1 MLLLVVAVAA
11 IAATAADRQ
20 GANSSAPPDAPAPF
34 VVGSGATSARVLPG
48 RGRWRRP
55 TVVFL
60 HGWGLTGP
68 TAYRSWLRHLTLRG
82 STVIVPRYQTSLRT
96 WSEAV
101 PDNALA
107 GARSALGRLRPRPR
121 GVVVVGHSVGGILA
135 VDYAARARELRL
147 PPALAVMS
155 VFPGGALRDMP
166 PVPEDDPAR
175 LPSTIRQLMVLAS
188 PTDRVVGTSPAQVI
202 FEGAVNVPD
211 ARRRLIQVDD
221 PVAGDHFAPVVDSAA
236 ARRTFWGPLD
246 RILSLAG

>member
-1 MLLLVVAVAA
+1 MLFLVVAVAA
-11 IAATAADRQ
+11 IAATAADRR
-20 GANSSAPPDAPAPF
+20 SAGGSPPQDAPAPF
-34 VVGSGATSARVLPG
+34 VVGSGATSAQVLPG
-48 RGRWRRP
+48 RGHRRRA

-68 TAYRSWLRHLTLRG
+68 RAYRSWLRHLTIRG

-96 WSEAV
+96 PSEAV

-107 GARSALGRLRPRPR
+107 GIRSALRRLRPRPR

-147 PPALAVMS
+147 PPAVAVMS

-166 PVPEDDPAR
+166 PVPEDNPASV
-175 LPSTIRQLMVLAS
+175 PSTIRRLLVLAS
-188 PTDRVVGTSPAQVI
+188 PTDRVVGTSPAQAI

-236 ARRTFWGPLD
+236 ARRAFWSQLD
-246 RILSLAG
+246 RIVSLVG